1 MLMQNKKI
9 KIRGA
14 RAHNLKSMDVD
25 IPKNKLVVV
34 TGLSGSGKSSLAFD
48 TVYAEGQRR
57 YVESLSAYARQ
68 FLGQMDK
75 PDVDT
80 IEGLSPAI
88 SIDQKTTSK
97 NPRSTVATATEIYD
111 YLRLLY
117 ARVGTPYC
125 PIHGIEI
132 ASQTIQQ
139 MVDQVLEFPERT
151 RIQILAPIV
160 SGRKGEHVKV
170 LEDLQKE
177 GYIRVRVDGEMMEVT
192 DEINLDK
199 NKKHSI
205 EVVIDR
211 IVVKDGMESR
221 LTDSLETALPLGN
234 GRVIIDVID
243 GEEIVMNENHA
254 CPKCGFSIDEL
265 EPRLFSFNSPFGA
278 CPTCDGLGTNLDV
291 DLNLVIPDWDLSLNE
306 HAIKAWEP
314 ISSQYYPQ
322 LLQAVA
328 KHYGIDMDKPV
339 KDLPKKQMDII
350 LYGSGNETISFRY
363 ETDFGKIRNNNIQ
376 FEGVINNIA
385 RRYKETSSD
394 FIRET
399 LGHYMAETACPTCEG
414 YRLNRE
420 ALSVYI
426 QDKHISQLTDVS
438 ITEAIT
444 FFNGLELTEKDQQI
458 ASMILKEI
466 NDRLYFLQNVGLNYL
481 TMSRS
486 AGTLS
491 GGEAQRIR
499 LATQIGSA
507 LTGVLYVLDEPSI
520 GLHQRDN
527 NRLIETMQHMRDLD
541 NTLIVVEH
549 DEDTMLAADYIID
562 IGPGAGD
569 EGGEVAASGT
579 PKQIIRNGKSLTGR
593 YLSGKEFVSVPSE
606 RRQADDRWIEIIGAE
621 ENNLKNVNAAFPIG
635 LMTVVTGVSG
645 SGKSTLVNEILYQSL
660 AKHLYKGKY
669 RPGKHET
676 ITGLEYIDKVIDIN
690 QSPIG
695 RTPRSNP
702 ATYTGVFDDIRD
714 VFAETNEAKIRGYKK
729 GRFSFNVKGGRCEA
743 CRGDGILK
751 IEMHFLPDVYVPCEV
766 CEGKRYN
773 RETLDITFK
782 SKNIADVLDMRIE
795 EALSFFSN
803 IPRIKRKLQTIKDV
817 GLGYV
822 KLGQPATTLS
832 GGEAQRVKLASELHK
847 RSNGKTVYILD
858 EPTTGLHTDDIKRL
872 LTVLQRLVDH
882 GDSVIIIEH
891 NLDVIKTA
899 DYMIDL
905 GPEGGDGGGDIVAT
919 GTPEEIAENEHSHT
933 GYFLKEIL
941 QRDKARMENIV
952 EKTMNKA

>member
-1 MLMQNKKI
+1 MQNKKI

-117 ARVGTPYC
+117 ARVGQPYC

-139 MVDQVLEFPERT
+139 MVDQVLQYPERT
-151 RIQILAPIV
+151 RIQILSPVV

-170 LEDLQKE
+170 LEELQKE
-177 GYIRVRVDGEMMEVT
+177 GYIRIRVDGEMMEVT
-192 DEINLDK
+192 DEIKLEK

-211 IVVKDGMESR
+211 IVVKDGIQSR
-221 LTDSLETALPLGN
+221 LTDSLETALPLGE

-254 CPKCGFSIDEL
+254 CPECGFSIDEL

-278 CPTCDGLGTNLDV
+278 CPTCDGLGTNLEV
-291 DLNLVIPDWDLSLNE
+291 DLNLVIPDWDLTLND

-322 LLQAVA
+322 LLQAVT
-328 KHYGIDMDKPV
+328 KHYGINMDKPV
-339 KDLPKKQMDII
+339 KDLPEKQMDII
-350 LYGSGNETISFRY
+350 LYGSGHETISFRY
-363 ETDFGKIRNNNIQ
+363 ETDFGKVRNNNIQ

-399 LGHYMAETACPTCEG
+399 LGHYMAETACPSCKG
-414 YRLNRE
+414 YRLNKE
-420 ALSVYI
+420 ALAVFV
-426 QDKHISQLTDVS
+426 QDKHISQLTDLS
-438 ITEAIT
+438 ITEAIE
-444 FFNGLELTEKDQQI
+444 FFNGLELSEKDQQI

-593 YLSGKEFVSVPSE
+593 YLSGKEFVPVPSD
-606 RRQADDRWIEIIGAE
+606 RRQPDERWIEVIRAE

-660 AKHLYKGKY
+660 AKYLYRGKY

-676 ITGLEYIDKVIDIN
+676 ITGLEHIDKVIDIN
-690 QSPIG
+690 QAPIG

-782 SKNIADVLDMRIE
+782 GKNIADVLDMRIE

-817 GLGYV
+817 GLGYIT
-822 KLGQPATTLS
+822 LGQPATTLS

-872 LTVLQRLVDH
+872 LSVLQRLVDH
-882 GDSVIIIEH
+882 GDSVIVIEH

-899 DYMIDL
+899 DYMLDL
-905 GPEGGDGGGDIVAT
+905 GPEGGDGGGEIVAT
-919 GTPEEIAENEHSHT
+919 GSPEEIAENKQSHT
-933 GYFLKEIL
+933 GHYLKDIL
-941 QRDKARMENIV
+941 QRDKERMANNL